1 MIENLI
7 CSTNKTLL
15 EAMQIINE
23 NALGICFVVDKF
35 NSLQGVATD
44 GDIRRAILSN
54 KSLDSPIGEILNDN
68 FVFGHEDESNDA
80 LISRI
85 TEKYGNG
92 ILNPQTG
99 VFTPTPPP
107 TDQ

>member
-7 CSTNKTLL
+7 CSANKTLL

-44 GDIRRAILSN
+44 GDIRRAILSR
-54 KSLDSPIGEILNDN
+54 KSLNSPIGEILNDN
-68 FVFGHEDESNDA
+68 FVFGHKDEPNDE
-80 LISRI
+80 LISKI
-85 TEKYGNG
+85 TKEISK
-92 ILNPQTG
+92 
-99 VFTPTPPP
+99 
-107 TDQ
+107 